1 MTSPSLP
8 VNSGTGTQ
16 CASIS
21 IGGIGDLSRTFGGN
35 PVYETGTSGIMN
47 SQTPSSMSDQ
57 VRRIL
62 DRSVSILVQPYLYFS
77 MDDEGLDF
85 SEGAR
90 YVAIMGILA
99 SLLGLLVG
107 GSVFTGGSGMGVLL
121 TLAIAPVVAVIA
133 SFILAGLIH
142 LVCSLSGTRADFGD
156 SYGIS
161 AASAVLAPLSVFLNV
176 IPVIGSVIGLIWGWW
191 IVSEGGRAVHRL
203 SKERARLLFGMMY
216 GAFAV
221 SGLFVG

>member
-8 VNSGTGTQ
+8 VNSG
-16 CASIS
+16 ASSEGAPGSVLRID
-21 IGGIGDLSRTFGGN
+21 DLSSTLGGN
-35 PVYETGTSGIMN
+35 RVYKTGKSGIMN
-47 SQTPSSMSDQ
+47 SQTPSSMSDH
-57 VRRIL
+57 VRRFL

-77 MDDEGLDF
+77 IDDEGLDF

-99 SLLGLLVG
+99 SLLGLLVE
-107 GSVFTGGSGMGVLL
+107 GSVITGGSGIGVLL
-121 TLAIAPVVAVIA
+121 ALAIAPVIAVIA

-142 LVCSLSGTRADFGD
+142 LVCSLSGTTANFAD
-156 SYGIS
+156 SYSIS
-161 AASAVLAPLSVFLNV
+161 AASAALAPLSVFLNL
-176 IPVIGSVIGLIWGWW
+176 IPVIGPMIGLIWGWW

-203 SKERARLLFGMMY
+203 PKKRARLLFGMMY

>member
-1 MTSPSLP
+1 MTSPSLR
-8 VNSGTGTQ
+8 VNSGASTEGAPLSALHIDELSSTLGSNRVYQTGK
-16 CASIS
+16 
-21 IGGIGDLSRTFGGN
+21 
-35 PVYETGTSGIMN
+35 SGIMN
-47 SQTPSSMSDQ
+47 SQTPSSMSNH

-176 IPVIGSVIGLIWGWW
+176 IPVIGPIIGLIWGWW

-216 GAFAV
+216 GAFAL